1 MRQAKHDELS
11 RIMDILE
18 ADFEEK
24 NLLPPR
30 EASLGK
36 RLEEGPFLTY
46 HLVRKK

>member
-1 MRQAKHDELS
+1 MRQAKQDELA

-30 EASLGK
+30 EASFGK
-36 RLEEGPFLTY
+36 SLVEGILLTY
-46 HLVRKK
+46 LLVRTK